1 MSLILK
7 EKNSI
12 KSNSWHLCN
21 VFGNDDSN
29 ISSTNSCVRISGYLR
44 SVVTAGDNVY
54 LAEKPVCGMIDG
66 NGFLV
71 RLYTSIPFREPNR
84 NV

>member
-1 MSLILK
+1 MFLAMMIPTYPAR
-7 EKNSI
+7 I
-12 KSNSWHLCN
+12 TT
-21 VFGNDDSN
+21 F
-29 ISSTNSCVRISGYLR
+29 RISGYLR
-44 SVVTAGDNVY
+44 RVFTADDNVY

-71 RLYTSIPFREPNR
+71 RLYISIPLRKPNR